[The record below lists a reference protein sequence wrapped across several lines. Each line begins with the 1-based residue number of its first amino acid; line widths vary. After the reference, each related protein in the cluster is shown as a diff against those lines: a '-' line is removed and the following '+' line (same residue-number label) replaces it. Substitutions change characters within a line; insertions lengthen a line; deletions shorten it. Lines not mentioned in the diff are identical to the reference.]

1 MLLIVSDNCDVHS
14 LTAEELEY
22 IPKIILLREFKNYI
36 DRLWDRLPEYIKADS
51 EVQQHR
57 RCLKHY
63 NLPCCGLLNHAINAL
78 PIELHIPGYQFCGPG
93 TRLVKRLARG
103 DRGINPLDEACRE
116 HDIAYSQCK
125 DLAKRHVADNI
136 LAEEARKRITAK
148 DSTLGERAAAT
159 AVWAAMK
166 AKTKIGMGLKTKKKK
181 STKKRI
187 LPVAKRGG
195 ILPMLPL
202 LGVVGSLVGGAA
214 GVAKAINDSKAAQ
227 RQLEELK
234 RHNRVMEGHG
244 VYLAP
249 YKRGR
254 GISRKKIKKIG
265 KKKRQTIAKNAKGC
279 NYQRTTT
286 TTGETYA
293 YSIF

>member
-1 MLLIVSDNCDVHS
+1 MLLIVSDNCDVHG

-22 IPKIILLREFKNYI
+22 VPKIILLREFKNYI

-51 EVQQHR
+51 EIQQHR

-93 TRLVKRLARG
+93 IRLVKRLARG

-116 HDIAYSQCK
+116 HDIAYLRCK
-125 DLAKRHVADNI
+125 DLAKRHIADNI

-159 AVWAAMK
+159 AVWATMK
-166 AKTKIGMGLKTKKKK
+166 AKTKIGMGLKTNKKK

-187 LPVAKRGG
+187 LPVAKHGG

-202 LGVVGSLVGGAA
+202 LGVVGSS
-214 GVAKAINDSKAAQ
+214 NCRYD
-227 RQLEELK
+227 
-234 RHNRVMEGHG
+234 
-244 VYLAP
+244 P
-249 YKRGR
+249 TP
-254 GISRKKIKKIG
+254 
-265 KKKRQTIAKNAKGC
+265 QT
-279 NYQRTTT
+279 
-286 TTGETYA
+286 
-293 YSIF
+293 